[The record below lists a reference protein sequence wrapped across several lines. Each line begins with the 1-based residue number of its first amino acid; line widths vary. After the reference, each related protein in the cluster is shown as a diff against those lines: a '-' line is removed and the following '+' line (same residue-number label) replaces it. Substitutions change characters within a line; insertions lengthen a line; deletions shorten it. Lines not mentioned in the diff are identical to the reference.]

1 MTDDDNEIQRA
12 FARVRTFGWDEQ
24 KRQSN
29 LRVHRIDFRDVT
41 AIFDGYTFI
50 RRSDRDDEIRYEIF
64 GIVSGWEIAV
74 VCTLDDARCWIISAR
89 RASRKERQEYHSRS
103 AGRRPEGE
111 D

>member
-1 MTDDDNEIQRA
+1 MTKTRFNRA

-41 AIFDGYTFI
+41 GIFDGYAFI
-50 RRSDRDDEIRYEIF
+50 RRSDRDDQIRYEIF
-64 GIVSGWEIAV
+64 GIVSGREIAI
-74 VCTLDDARCWIISAR
+74 VCTLYNARCWIISAR
-89 RASRKERQEYHSRS
+89 RASRKERQEYHNRS
-103 AGRRPEGE
+103 AGRRPERE